1 MRGLSFTIRLLL
13 GASLARK
20 SCSFSP
26 HSSSFKRGLSHP
38 VDRLFP
44 PSPTIEQYQTKSKQ
58 IHCSFA
64 KPNKRP
70 TNAQSPKNVNNAA
83 MNLVDAV
90 TSTVGSSQ
98 LSLQNKNNQL
108 LADIK
113 TKVVALEKATR
124 EANKTAREA
133 DKMRRIEFALE
144 NVSLVTYNFQVYVMT
159 ERGHTS
165 DQNADE
171 VLSDI
176 LLSFRQGRGHDI
188 DSYISGVTKE
198 KGYDSF
204 YGYAEVKEEWYQ
216 CFVDKVS
223 DKLYKLLGH
232 KPRIAPD
239 SKGTMYVW
247 YQ

>member
-1 MRGLSFTIRLLL
+1 MRGLLFTIRLLL
-13 GASLARK
+13 GASLART
-20 SCSFSP
+20 SCSFSL
-26 HSSSFKRGLSHP
+26 HSYSSSIKRGLPHP

-44 PSPTIEQYQTKSKQ
+44 PSITLEQYQAKSKQ
-58 IHCSFA
+58 FHSLFA
-64 KPNKRP
+64 KPKKQP
-70 TNAQSPKNVNNAA
+70 TDARSPKNVNNAA

-144 NVSLVTYNFQVYVMT
+144 NVSLVTYNFQVCVMT
-159 ERGHTS
+159 EGGHTR
-165 DQNADE
+165 DKNADE
-171 VLSDI
+171 VLGDI

-188 DSYISGVTKE
+188 DSYISGVTN
-198 KGYDSF
+198 DSY

-216 CFVDKVS
+216 CFMDKVS
-223 DKLYKLLGH
+223 DKLYKLLGQ